1 MAALLAGAAWACLIA
16 WLLLRL
22 LRQFRAHRA
31 GSLGRPA
38 AAPTAPPLPD
48 LAVIVPARNEIDN
61 IEACLAGL
69 SAQRG
74 LTPRSA
80 IIVVDDASQD
90 GTAQAV
96 ARAAR
101 RDPRIELID
110 SGGLPEG
117 WLGKPP
123 ACWRGAA
130 RASAEWLCFV
140 D

>member
-1 MAALLAGAAWACLIA
+1 
-16 WLLLRL
+16 
-22 LRQFRAHRA
+22 
-31 GSLGRPA
+31 GRPA
-38 AAPTAPPLPD
+38 AAPTAPPAPD
-48 LAVIVPARNEIDN
+48 VAVIVPARNEIDN
-61 IEACLAGL
+61 IGACLAGL

-101 RDPRIELID
+101 RDPRIELIG
-110 SGGLPEG
+110 SGGLPAG
-117 WLGKPP
+117 WMGKPH

-130 RASAEWLCFV
+130 RASAEWLCFIDADV
-140 D
+140 RARPELIAAALDAARREGIDMLSLS